1 MTMTAT
7 ATATA
12 NITAARQDQARSLRL
27 RVAAVFGLLV
37 TLSGIL
43 AGSTPLTDRI
53 PLPTWGLGAAA
64 LFGLLL
70 MASAGIRLL
79 RMKTTAVGSA
89 VSRAEE
95 NSEDVWVAVT
105 RAFEGLRTGIV
116 PILMAPD
123 SADEVVRT
131 TFARGNEAF
140 QFLARRQ
147 KVVRAAVDD
156 LREEL
161 NTYHR
166 YLTRSQVGL
175 IGANSVAE
183 RLEDLDKRLAK
194 IRSVV

>member
-1 MTMTAT
+1 MAAT
-7 ATATA
+7 ATF
-12 NITAARQDQARSLRL
+12 TAARQDQARSLRL
-27 RVAAVFGLLV
+27 RVAAVIGLLV

-64 LFGLLL
+64 LFGLIL
-70 MASAGIRLL
+70 MASSGIRLL
-79 RMKTTAVGSA
+79 RMKSTAEGSA
-89 VSRAEE
+89 VSSADE
-95 NSEDVWVAVT
+95 NSENVWVAVT

-116 PILMAPD
+116 PIMMAPD

>member
-1 MTMTAT
+1 MTAT
-7 ATATA
+7 ATAT
-12 NITAARQDQARSLRL
+12 ITAARQDQARSLRL

-64 LFGLLL
+64 LFGLIL
-70 MASAGIRLL
+70 MASSGIRLL
-79 RMKTTAVGSA
+79 RMKTTAEGSA

-105 RAFEGLRTGIV
+105 QAFEGLRTGIV
-116 PILMAPD
+116 PIMIAPD

>member
-1 MTMTAT
+1 
-7 ATATA
+7 
-12 NITAARQDQARSLRL
+12 
-27 RVAAVFGLLV
+27 
-37 TLSGIL
+37 
-43 AGSTPLTDRI
+43 
-53 PLPTWGLGAAA
+53 
-64 LFGLLL
+64 
-70 MASAGIRLL
+70 
-79 RMKTTAVGSA
+79 MKTTAEGSA

>member
-7 ATATA
+7 ATAT
-12 NITAARQDQARSLRL
+12 ITAARQDQARSLRL
-27 RVAAVFGLLV
+27 RVAAIFGLLV

-70 MASAGIRLL
+70 MASSGIRLL
-79 RMKTTAVGSA
+79 RMKTPAEGNA

-95 NSEDVWVAVT
+95 KSEDVWVAVT

-116 PILMAPD
+116 PIMMAPD

>member
-1 MTMTAT
+1 MTAA
-7 ATATA
+7 ATLTDS
-12 NITAARQDQARSLRL
+12 RPDQARSNRL

-37 TLSGIL
+37 ALAGIL

-64 LFGLLL
+64 LLGLLL
-70 MASAGIRLL
+70 MASSGLRLL
-79 RMKTTAVGSA
+79 QMKSTAEANPADRSRETPEDAWLA
-89 VSRAEE
+89 VA
-95 NSEDVWVAVT
+95 

-116 PILMAPD
+116 PILMVPD
-123 SADEVVRT
+123 TVDET
-131 TFARGNEAF
+131 AQAAFAQGNEAF

-147 KVVRAAVDD
+147 KVVRAAIDD

-161 NTYHR
+161 HTYHK

>member
-79 RMKTTAVGSA
+79 RMKT
-89 VSRAEE
+89 
-95 NSEDVWVAVT
+95 

-156 LREEL
+156 LRDEL